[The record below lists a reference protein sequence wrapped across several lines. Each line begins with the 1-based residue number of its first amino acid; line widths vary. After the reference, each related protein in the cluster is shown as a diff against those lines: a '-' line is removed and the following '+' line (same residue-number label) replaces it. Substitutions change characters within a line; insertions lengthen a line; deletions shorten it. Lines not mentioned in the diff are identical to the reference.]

1 MTDPSVITAVAGN
14 GLATVTLNR
23 PGVHNA
29 FDDELISRL
38 SGELERLEND
48 PSVGVVVLA
57 AEGKSFCAGADLN
70 WMKRMA
76 DFTEAENLAD
86 AETVAR
92 LMNCLH
98 GLSKPTIARVQG
110 AAFGGGV
117 GLVACCDIAIASDA
131 ALFSLSEVKLGLVPA
146 MISPY
151 VVAAIGERQARRYM
165 LSAERFDAA
174 DAMRIGLVHA
184 VVAAAD
190 LDQAVA
196 DMAGALLANGPAA
209 MAEVK
214 DLIASIAGRRIDSG
228 LIRETAA
235 TIARVRVSDEGREG
249 VAAFLEK
256 RKPDWGKR

>member
-1 MTDPSVITAVAGN
+1 MTDPSVITAVTGN

-29 FDDELISRL
+29 FDDELMSRL
-38 SGELERLEND
+38 NGELQRLEKD
-48 PSVGVVVLA
+48 STVGVVVLA
-57 AEGKSFCAGADLN
+57 ARGKSFCAGADLN
-70 WMKRMA
+70 WMKRTA

-86 AETVAR
+86 AEAVAG
-92 LMNCLH
+92 LMNVLH

-131 ALFSLSEVKLGLVPA
+131 ALFSLSEVRLGLVPA

-151 VVAAIGERQARRYM
+151 VIAAIGQRQARRYM
-165 LSAERFDAA
+165 LSAERFDANE
-174 DAMRIGLVHA
+174 AMRIGLVHA

-196 DMAGALLANGPAA
+196 DMAGALLENGPRA

-214 DLIASIAGRRIDSG
+214 DLIGSVAGRPMDNG
-228 LIRETAA
+228 LARETAA
-235 TIARVRVSDEGREG
+235 TIARVRVSEEGREG
-249 VAAFLEK
+249 VAAFLGK

>member
-214 DLIASIAGRRIDSG
+214 DLIASIAGRPIDSG

-235 TIARVRVSDEGREG
+235 TIARLRVSDEGREG